1 MRWTR
6 AVVAGAAGCVA
17 MGLGTVGASAQAAPR
32 HGVSIAALAH
42 QARVRTAL
50 DALMPPERAVSQVGV
65 ELGAPT
71 FWRPMRVAARVLRAT
86 RADDLASLDAGVV
99 IGGRFVALEAAYATR
114 GSYSP
119 TSGLAHARTASFA
132 RAGLRGRLALGA
144 TGFAMHLRGN
154 AYLPTGDD
162 VEGWDGESGLTFS
175 TPSWPVTATLGYR
188 LERFR
193 IFDVEQ
199 EVSSLTFGLG
209 FTLLGR

>member
-1 MRWTR
+1 MNWTR
-6 AVVAGAAGCVA
+6 AMLAGAVGLAA
-17 MGLGTVGASAQAAPR
+17 MGLGTRSAPAQAAPR
-32 HGVSIAALAH
+32 QGVSIAALAH

-50 DALMPPERAVSQVGV
+50 DALMPPERAVSQMGV

-119 TSGLAHARTASFA
+119 ASGLAHARTASFA

-144 TGFAMHLRGN
+144 TGFTMHLRGN
-154 AYLPTGDD
+154 AYVPTGDD
-162 VEGWDGESGLTFS
+162 IEGWDGESGLTFS
-175 TPSWPVTATLGYR
+175 PASWPVTATLGYR

>member
-1 MRWTR
+1 MRGTR
-6 AVVAGAAGCVA
+6 ATIVCVA
-17 MGLGTVGASAQAAPR
+17 AFAATAMAMVDAAAQAAPR
-32 HGVSIAALAH
+32 QGVSIAALAH

-50 DALMPPERAVSQVGV
+50 DALVPPERAVSQMGV

-99 IGGRFVALEAAYATR
+99 VGGRFVALEAAYATR
-114 GSYSP
+114 RSYSP
-119 TSGLAHARTASFA
+119 TSGLAHARSASFA

-162 VEGWDGESGLTFS
+162 VEGWDGESGLSFS
-175 TPSWPVTATLGYR
+175 PASWPVTATLGYR